1 MLRCRRHEPT
11 PDLPGIEMG
20 FRFRRSVRLFPGV
33 RLNFGLR
40 GVSVSAGVPG
50 MTVNIGSR
58 RSSITVGIPGTGL
71 SYTETLAPGR
81 QSVRTPPPLGDLAVD
96 PPAAP
101 VDRNQPG
108 GALPGEIRSAEV
120 AALTSPDL
128 EGLKN
133 LINEAAHQKA
143 SLQPDWLEAVNAR
156 KKAWKK
162 LRRREQLPLKLFMKQ
177 AIPKARE
184 TFDEAE
190 NEATKVAE
198 ALAASEIK
206 VEVVLDDRC
215 WAAWSRLERAHRRLS
230 NSARFWDVT
239 SSLVVD
245 RFRTRSA
252 ASFEVTRTLVGLRPI
267 TDGIL
272 SGPHRGMRFENAN
285 GDDLD
290 IFPGFLLIRQKQG
303 TDYALVD
310 LRDLETR
317 SYPQQFIEA
326 EGVPPDARVV
336 GHAWAKSNKDGSPDR
351 RFRDNHQIPVALY
364 GRIEFATST
373 GVREAYDASDCEAA
387 LEFGEALRTLQ
398 AELRRHAADP
408 RPVQVA
414 SPGDQSPSD
423 RTIALPALPD
433 VWPAYEVLL
442 IPLALAGAMAIP
454 FSVPR
459 PVVGPAGPSIAVS
472 PVPATL
478 SAPIDEATTK
488 LTQPP
493 APTREGSTT
502 ITKSPPSPMG
512 EPAGR
517 GEPAS
522 VGPSPPDVRGVAS
535 DSATRRMVTTTGAN
549 VRAEPDRGSPSTRV
563 VAAGTSVVVFEKKN
577 GWVRVGSSAS
587 EPWGWIHSSLLAA
600 VP

>member
-1 MLRCRRHEPT
+1 
-11 PDLPGIEMG
+11 MG

-50 MTVNIGSR
+50 MTVNIGPR

-71 SYTETLAPGR
+71 SYTESLGPGR
-81 QSVRTPPPLGDLAVD
+81 RPIRSPPPLGEFAAD
-96 PPAAP
+96 PTAAP
-101 VDRNQPG
+101 MDRIEPG
-108 GALPGEIRSAEV
+108 EALPGEIRSAEV

-143 SLQPDWLEAVNAR
+143 SLQPDWLEAVSAR
-156 KKAWKK
+156 RKAWKK

-184 TFDEAE
+184 AFDEAE

-206 VEVVLDDRC
+206 VEVILDDRC
-215 WAAWSRLERAHRRLS
+215 WAAWSRLEHVHRRLS

-239 SSLVVD
+239 SSLSVD

-252 ASFEVTRTLVGLRPI
+252 ANFEVTRTLVGLRPI

-310 LRDLETR
+310 LRDLDTR
-317 SYPQQFIEA
+317 AYPQQFIEA

-351 RFRDNHQIPVALY
+351 RFRDNHQIPIALY
-364 GRIEFATST
+364 GRIEFATPS

-398 AELRRHAADP
+398 AELRSHASDP

-414 SPGDQSPSD
+414 SPGVRSPSD
-423 RTIALPALPD
+423 RAIALPALPD
-433 VWPAYEVLL
+433 VWPAYEALL
-442 IPLALAGAMAIP
+442 IPLALVGSMAIP
-454 FSVPR
+454 FSVPSPR
-459 PVVGPAGPSIAVS
+459 VAPEVPSVTGSPSPAA
-472 PVPATL
+472 L
-478 SAPIDEATTK
+478 SAPVEGTTT

-493 APTREGSTT
+493 VPTREGSATVDVS
-502 ITKSPPSPMG
+502 SPSAIR

-517 GEPAS
+517 GEPLS
-522 VGPSPPDVRGVAS
+522 VLPSPSDVRGTAS

-549 VRAEPDRGSPSTRV
+549 VRAEPDRSAPSTRV
-563 VAAGTSVVVFEKKN
+563 VAAGTSVVELDKKG
-577 GWVRVGSSAS
+577 GWIRVGSSTS

-600 VP
+600 AP

>member
-1 MLRCRRHEPT
+1 MLRCRHHALP
-11 PDLPGIEMG
+11 PDFTGIEMG

-50 MTVNIGSR
+50 MTVNFGPR

-71 SYTETLAPGR
+71 SCTETLGPGR
-81 QSVRTPPPLGDLAVD
+81 RPVRSPPPLGDFAAE

-101 VDRNQPG
+101 IDRIELD

-128 EGLKN
+128 EGLKK
-133 LINEAAHQKA
+133 LINEAAHQKS

-162 LRRREQLPLKLFMKQ
+162 LRRREQLPLRLFMKQ

-184 TFDEAE
+184 AFDEAE
-190 NEATKVAE
+190 NEARKVAE

-206 VEVVLDDRC
+206 VEVALDDRC
-215 WAAWSRLERAHRRLS
+215 WAAWSRLEQAHRRLS

-239 SSLVVD
+239 SSLSVD

-252 ASFEVTRTLVGLRPI
+252 ANFEVTRTLVGLRPI

-310 LRDLETR
+310 LRDLDTR

-351 RFRDNHQIPVALY
+351 RFRDNHQIPIALY
-364 GRIEFATST
+364 GRIEFATSS

-398 AELRRHAADP
+398 AELRRHASDP

-414 SPGDQSPSD
+414 SPGDQSSSVRAIP
-423 RTIALPALPD
+423 LPALPD

-442 IPLALAGAMAIP
+442 IPLALVGAMAIP

-459 PVVGPAGPSIAVS
+459 PVVGPALSSVTGSPS
-472 PVPATL
+472 PADL
-478 SAPIDEATTK
+478 SAPVEGTTTAK
-488 LTQPP
+488 TQPP
-493 APTREGSTT
+493 VSTPEGSTT
-502 ITKSPPSPMG
+502 VVKSPPPATK

-517 GEPAS
+517 GEPLSAA
-522 VGPSPPDVRGVAS
+522 PSPSDVRGAAS

-549 VRAEPDRGSPSTRV
+549 VRAEPDRGAPSTRV
-563 VAAGTSVVVFEKKN
+563 VAAGTSVVVLDRKS
-577 GWVRVGSSAS
+577 GWVRVGSSSS

-600 VP
+600 AP

>member
-1 MLRCRRHEPT
+1 M
-11 PDLPGIEMG
+11 
-20 FRFRRSVRLFPGV
+20 
-33 RLNFGLR
+33 
-40 GVSVSAGVPG
+40 
-50 MTVNIGSR
+50 
-58 RSSITVGIPGTGL
+58 
-71 SYTETLAPGR
+71 
-81 QSVRTPPPLGDLAVD
+81 
-96 PPAAP
+96 
-101 VDRNQPG
+101 
-108 GALPGEIRSAEV
+108 
-120 AALTSPDL
+120 TSPDL
-128 EGLKN
+128 EGLKK

-143 SLQPDWLEAVNAR
+143 SLQSDWLEAVSAR

-162 LRRREQLPLKLFMKQ
+162 LRRREQLPLRLFMKQ

-184 TFDEAE
+184 AFDEAE
-190 NEATKVAE
+190 NEAKKVAE
-198 ALAASEIK
+198 ALAASDIK

-215 WAAWSRLERAHRRLS
+215 WAAWSRLEQAHRRLS

-310 LRDLETR
+310 LRDLDAR

-351 RFRDNHQIPVALY
+351 RFRDNHQIPIALY
-364 GRIEFATST
+364 GRIEFATSS

-398 AELRRHAADP
+398 AELRRHASDP
-408 RPVQVA
+408 GPVQVA
-414 SPGDQSPSD
+414 SPVDRSSSD
-423 RTIALPALPD
+423 RAIALPALPD
-433 VWPAYEVLL
+433 VWPAYEALL
-442 IPLALAGAMAIP
+442 IPLAVVGAMAIP
-454 FSVPR
+454 FSVSR
-459 PVVGPAGPSIAVS
+459 PVVGPAVSSI
-472 PVPATL
+472 T
-478 SAPIDEATTK
+478 
-488 LTQPP
+488 
-493 APTREGSTT
+493 
-502 ITKSPPSPMG
+502 SPPSPAALSAPVEETTTMTQPPVPPPEG
-512 EPAGR
+512 NTTIVKSPQSAKREPAGL
-517 GEPAS
+517 GEPMSLAPT
-522 VGPSPPDVRGVAS
+522 PSDVRGSTSEPVMK
-535 DSATRRMVTTTGAN
+535 RMVTTTGAN
-549 VRAEPDRGSPSTRV
+549 VRAEPDRGAPSTRV
-563 VAAGTSVVVFEKKN
+563 VAAGTSVVVLDKKN
-577 GWVRVGSSAS
+577 GWVRVGSSTS

-600 VP
+600 AP

>member
-1 MLRCRRHEPT
+1 
-11 PDLPGIEMG
+11 MG

-33 RLNFGLR
+33 RVNFGLR

-50 MTVNIGSR
+50 MTVNIGPR

-71 SYTETLAPGR
+71 SYTETLGPARRP
-81 QSVRTPPPLGDLAVD
+81 VRSPPPVGNFVAE

-101 VDRNQPG
+101 IDRIEPG
-108 GALPGEIRSAEV
+108 GVLPGEIRSAEV

-128 EGLKN
+128 EGLKK

-143 SLQPDWLEAVNAR
+143 SLQSDWLEAVSAR

-162 LRRREQLPLKLFMKQ
+162 LRRREQLPLRLFMKQ

-184 TFDEAE
+184 AFDEAE
-190 NEATKVAE
+190 NEARKVAE

-215 WAAWSRLERAHRRLS
+215 WAAWSRLEQAHRRLS

-252 ASFEVTRTLVGLRPI
+252 ASFEVTRRLVGLRPI

-310 LRDLETR
+310 LRDLDTR

-326 EGVPPDARVV
+326 EGGSSAMPERSRTRTAR
-336 GHAWAKSNKDGSPDR
+336 P
-351 RFRDNHQIPVALY
+351 I
-364 GRIEFATST
+364 
-373 GVREAYDASDCEAA
+373 DAS
-387 LEFGEALRTLQ
+387 G
-398 AELRRHAADP
+398 
-408 RPVQVA
+408 
-414 SPGDQSPSD
+414 
-423 RTIALPALPD
+423 
-433 VWPAYEVLL
+433 
-442 IPLALAGAMAIP
+442 
-454 FSVPR
+454 
-459 PVVGPAGPSIAVS
+459 
-472 PVPATL
+472 
-478 SAPIDEATTK
+478 
-488 LTQPP
+488 
-493 APTREGSTT
+493 
-502 ITKSPPSPMG
+502 
-512 EPAGR
+512 
-517 GEPAS
+517 
-522 VGPSPPDVRGVAS
+522 
-535 DSATRRMVTTTGAN
+535 TTT
-549 VRAEPDRGSPSTRV
+549 RSRSRCM
-563 VAAGTSVVVFEKKN
+563 
-577 GWVRVGSSAS
+577 VGSSSRPPAGCVRPTMRATAKPPS
-587 EPWGWIHSSLLAA
+587 SSVRPCEPFKRNCDATHPTPDPFKSHLRSIGPRAIEPSRFRHS
-600 VP
+600 PTCGRPMKRC